1 MRILFVD
8 DEPKVLE
15 GLRRMLRPMRREW
28 EMHFA
33 ASGEEALQEMAQQDF
48 QVVVSDMRMP
58 GMDGAELLRRV
69 RREHPDVVR
78 IVLSGHSDMESILRA
93 VGPSHQYLTKPC
105 DADTIRETIAR
116 AVALE
121 SLLRNETLRKLVGHL
136 KSVPSMPALYKDL
149 VEALRAPDASLRD
162 IGQIIATDVGMTA
175 QVLRL
180 VNSSYFGLFS
190 EVTSAER
197 AVGFLGL
204 GTVNSLVLGFKVFE
218 ELDPKTL
225 EELGLAS
232 VWQRSLACAM
242 NARRI
247 AQLESGDSRLPEDAF
262 AGGMVHD
269 VGILVLASNMP
280 QDYAQI
286 CTRAR
291 RGKIPLHLA
300 EREALGVGHPEV
312 GAYLMS
318 LWGIPNPVIEAIA
331 YHHAPRD
338 CHHESLSPLSAV
350 HAAGALVSEDTPE
363 NAFLGV
369 RADMDYL
376 GKLGLAER
384 LDTWRQECGAPA
396 APAEVR

>member
-33 ASGEEALQEMAQQDF
+33 GSGEDALREMAEADF
-48 QVVVSDMRMP
+48 QVVVTDMRMP

-69 RREHPDVVR
+69 RSEYPNAVR

-116 AVALE
+116 ALALE
-121 SLLRNETLRKLVGHL
+121 DLLSNETLRKLVGHL
-136 KSVPSMPALYKDL
+136 KAVPSMPTLYKEL
-149 VEALRAPDASLRD
+149 VEALRAPDASLRE

-180 VNSSYFGLFS
+180 VNSSYFGLYS

-204 GTVNSLVLGFKVFE
+204 ATVNSLVLGFKVFE
-218 ELDPKTL
+218 ELDPKKL
-225 EELGLAS
+225 DKLGLS
-232 VWQRSLACAM
+232 SIWHRSLTCAM
-242 NARRI
+242 NARKI
-247 AQLESGDSRLPEDAF
+247 AQLESEDSKLAEDAF
-262 AGGMVHD
+262 AAGMVHD
-269 VGILVLASNMP
+269 VGILVLAANMP
-280 QDYAQI
+280 REYEEI
-286 CTRAR
+286 CVRAR
-291 RGKIPLHLA
+291 REGIPLHGA
-300 EREALGVGHPEV
+300 ERETLGVGHPEV

-331 YHHAPRD
+331 YHHEPRG
-338 CHHESLSPLSAV
+338 CHHESFSPPGPVPSPQ
-350 HAAGALVSEDTPE
+350 D
-363 NAFLGV
+363 V
-369 RADMDYL
+369 RRRSRVW
-376 GKLGLAER
+376 ER
-384 LDTWRQECGAPA
+384 QL
-396 APAEVR
+396 